1 MADSSENN
9 GAGRNFYGS
18 NIENEVSASKAT
30 VVEVDEESETLLR
43 IASNALIRQV
53 GLNSHYLLT

>member
-18 NIENEVSASKAT
+18 NIEDEVSASEAT
-30 VVEVDEESETLLR
+30 VVEVDEEFETLLR

-53 GLNSHYLLT
+53 GLNSHYLIT